1 METKKSWSLQ
11 EVVLLAFIAFIFGA
25 VLMGGGYIYAPLEAV
40 LSIYGY
46 APFANQILFGI
57 WTIAGPVAAMILK
70 RPGTA
75 ILGEV
80 LAALAEM
87 LYGSYFG
94 AGVLISGFIQ
104 GVGSELGF
112 MVTKYHRYDG
122 LPLWY
127 GAIGTTVCS
136 FIYEYFKDGYMEFS
150 MGVILA
156 LLIVRFV
163 SVVIFNVFLVQAI
176 MKIYHEIES
185 SLGAHNGK
193 Y

>member
-1 METKKSWSLQ
+1 MEKRKAWSLQ

-25 VLMGGGYIYAPLEAV
+25 VFMGGGYLYAPLEAT

-57 WTIAGPVAAMILK
+57 WTIAAPVAAMIVR

-75 ILGEV
+75 ILGEL

-94 AGVLISGFIQ
+94 AGVLISGLIQ
-104 GVGSELGF
+104 GAGSELGF
-112 MVTKYHRYDG
+112 TLTKYKRYDS

-127 GAIGTTVCS
+127 GAVGTTVLS
-136 FIYEYFKDGYMEFS
+136 FIYEYFKYGYMEFS
-150 MGVILA
+150 PMMIIG
-156 LLIVRFV
+156 LLVVRFI
-163 SVVIFNVFLVQAI
+163 SVAFFNVFLVQAI
-176 MKIYHEIES
+176 MKIYQEIES
-185 SLGAHNGK
+185 SIGAHNG
-193 Y
+193 